1 MCGIIGFSCTPAF
14 EGRSGI
20 GPLLKG
26 LLLLSESRGKEA
38 SGLALNTAAGIRY
51 LRTPFPASDLVSSA
65 VFGSEM
71 KAALAV
77 PGTSLAA
84 IGHSR
89 LVTNGYEHDNRN
101 NQPVV
106 VGSAIAV
113 HNGIIVNYRDI
124 WAAHPELRAQTEL
137 DSEVIPALVNSYAAA
152 GLPIG
157 AWMPRLFAQIK
168 GMTST
173 AILLT
178 DRPLMLLATNN
189 GSFYYARHPEGRAWV
204 FASERHILE
213 TALQRHPD
221 AGFRP
226 ADVAQLAAGHFLCI
240 DLRDQQATLRA
251 FSSPVMDGPAIPL
264 HAQAL
269 PMVEVTDKVSDRP
282 VRVNRS
288 MEYSFRAVPKA
299 LEREVEQRLI
309 RIGQLRRCTRCILPE
324 TFPFITFDTQG
335 VCNYCH
341 HHVPLRPKGE
351 AALAAVA
358 EQHRDTGAKG
368 HDCLVPFSGGRDS
381 SYALHYI
388 VKELGLR
395 PLAFSYDWGML
406 TDLGRRNQARM
417 CGALGVEHI
426 LVSAD
431 IRKKRENIRKNVTAW
446 LQRPHL
452 GTIPLFMAGDKQYF
466 YHTALL
472 MQQNGLQLSVMGEN
486 MLETT
491 RFKTG
496 FCGIPPHFDND
507 RTYSIPMADK
517 LRMMLFYGKEYL
529 LNPAYINTS
538 LLDTL
543 DAFRSY
549 YVIKHENLNIFD
561 YLPWDEQTIE
571 STLLEGYDWETDPGT
586 RTTWRIGDGTAAFYN
601 YIYLMVAG
609 FTENDTFRS
618 NQVREGM
625 ITREYALE
633 RASIDNTPR
642 WDSIQWY
649 CNVIGIEWERA
660 IGRINT
666 IDQLGQ
672 RQR

>member
-1 MCGIIGFSCTPAF
+1 MCGIIGFSCSSKF
-14 EGRSGI
+14 EPVANIR
-20 GPLLKG
+20 PLLKE

-38 SGLALNTAAGIRY
+38 SGLALGTDQGIRFI
-51 LRTPFPASDLVSSA
+51 RTPFAASELVRSKVFEIEVQASIGGSSPS
-65 VFGSEM
+65 FS
-71 KAALAV
+71 
-77 PGTSLAA
+77 A

-113 HNGIIVNYRDI
+113 HNGIIVNYGDI
-124 WAAHPELRAQTEL
+124 WAAHPMLEAKTEL
-137 DSEVIPALVNSYAAA
+137 DSEVIPALINSYATA
-152 GLPIG
+152 GMPIG
-157 AWMPRLFAQIK
+157 AWMPTLFAQVK
-168 GMTST
+168 GMTSI
-173 AILLT
+173 AMLLA
-178 DRPLMLLATNN
+178 DRPAMLLATNN
-189 GSFYYARHPEGRAWV
+189 GSLYYVKHSEGNAWV

-213 TALQRHPD
+213 TALQRHPNL
-221 AGFRP
+221 GFNTT
-226 ADVAQLAAGHFLCI
+226 DVLQLKAGHFMLI
-240 DLRDQQATLRA
+240 NLNDQRSIMGSLSVAVEDI
-251 FSSPVMDGPAIPL
+251 PNIPL
-264 HAQAL
+264 HDHAL
-269 PMVEVTDKVSDRP
+269 PITEVTEKVSDRP
-282 VRVNRS
+282 VQQNRS
-288 MEYSFRAVPKA
+288 MEYTFRPVAKSV
-299 LEREVEQRLI
+299 EREVTLRLSHI
-309 RIGQLRRCTRCILPE
+309 SLLKRCTRCILPE
-324 TFPFITFDTQG
+324 TFPFITFDGNG

-341 HHVPLRPKGE
+341 NHVPLQPKGPR
-351 AALAAVA
+351 ALAEVA
-358 EQHRDTGAKG
+358 DRYRGKGTKG

-388 VKELGLR
+388 KHELNLT

-431 IRKKRENIRKNVTAW
+431 IRKKRENIRKNVSAW
-446 LQRPHL
+446 LKRPHL

-466 YHTALL
+466 YFTSLL
-472 MQQNGLQLSVMGEN
+472 MRQNELQLSVMGEN

-496 FCGIPPHFDND
+496 FCGIPPHFSND
-507 RTYSIPMADK
+507 RTYSIPLADK
-517 LRMMLFYGKEYL
+517 VRMMLFYGKEYL

-543 DAFRSY
+543 DAFKSY
-549 YVIKHENLNIFD
+549 YVMKHDNLNIFD

-571 STLLEGYDWETDPGT
+571 RTLLDGYDWEIDPGT

-625 ITREYALE
+625 ISREYALE
-633 RASIDNTPR
+633 RATIDNIPR

-649 CNVIGIEWERA
+649 CNVIGIDCERA
-660 IGRINT
+660 LGTINRIT
-666 IDQLGQ
+666 PLYHL
-672 RQR
+672 